1 MNGRLLTMK
10 FVLVFAMVV
19 VAFSTPAVGQK
30 PQTEPPSPPR
40 APSSTPRPSPAPA
53 PSKLKV
59 DCTGQLYAATFC
71 SQLQQFFNALPAD
84 ALNAD
89 GTLNTGPAAV
99 QGVTVTLI
107 RPDTSPSLWIQAV
120 TPTAAVNDEAKAY
133 AAALLAWESARLDKQ
148 KGATQ
153 TAAASTDMVAK
164 PGASGLLSLASETG
178 AFAST
183 VNGSSVVL
191 DGNPWNAFHLMTTG
205 SLFEEKICS
214 SNCVNPLRT
223 TNIIAAFTV
232 DQSKS
237 TTATTNGAATSGT
250 PPLGSVI
257 VPTSSSRLSSIT
269 ARWNFWHS
277 LDPASSKF
285 QGAWNDAFNKQLTT
299 LQSTGNDLATAIGA
313 LATAAGV
320 GDPNDAVFAA
330 LQKEIVTELEA
341 DYKARNARQLVL
353 DYESY
358 LERFVARCRSNA
370 PKNFDSLVLAASA
383 SLSTFKQ
390 LNQQVI
396 DAARGTPILT
406 AEYTFSRPANQ
417 PYTHDVRLI
426 AAESWK
432 TGAQVTANLAVSV
445 YATVPSGAAYGRLK
459 DAQLSAQYDQ
469 AIGNKS
475 APPVVV
481 SFAGYGQYQWDP
493 SVLNITSANLAPGT
507 NIVLPPDAQQFL
519 GTSGWLGIVQA
530 KATIQLQ
537 KTISIPLAVKWSN
550 KTELLNAQDVRGQ
563 FGINYDF
570 GSLIAFLKGQ

>member
-1 MNGRLLTMK
+1 MNGRPLAMK
-10 FVLVFAMVV
+10 FVLVFAMAVI
-19 VAFSTPAVGQK
+19 AFSTSAVGQTAR
-30 PQTEPPSPPR
+30 TEAPSPTP
-40 APSSTPRPSPAPA
+40 APSATPSPSPAPA
-53 PSKLKV
+53 SSRLKV
-59 DCTGQLYAATFC
+59 NCTGQLYAETFC
-71 SQLQQFFNALPAD
+71 SQLQQFLNASPLD
-84 ALNAD
+84 ALSAD
-89 GTLNTGPAAV
+89 GTLNTAPTAV
-99 QGVTVTLI
+99 QGVTVLLI
-107 RPDTSPSLWIQAV
+107 RPDTSALWIQAL
-120 TPTAAVNDEAKAY
+120 TPTAAVSDEGKAY
-133 AAALLAWESARLDKQ
+133 AASLLAWEAARLDKQ

-164 PGASGLLSLASETG
+164 PGSSGLLSLASETG

-191 DGNPWNAFHLMTTG
+191 NGNPWNAFHLMTTG
-205 SLFEEKICS
+205 SLFEENLCS

-237 TTATTNGAATSGT
+237 TTATTNGTANSGT

-257 VPTSSSRLSSIT
+257 LPTSSSRLSSIT

-277 LDPASSKF
+277 LDPASAKF
-285 QGAWNDAFNKQLTT
+285 QGAWNDAFNKQQAA
-299 LQSTGNDLATAIGA
+299 LQSTGNDLGKAVGA
-313 LATAAGV
+313 LARAAKV
-320 GDPNDAVFAA
+320 GDPNDAVFPV
-330 LQKEIVTELEA
+330 LQKEIQAELAA
-341 DYKARNARQLVL
+341 DYKAQNARQLVL

-358 LERFVARCRSNA
+358 LERYFARARANA
-370 PKNFDSLVLAASA
+370 PKEFDNLILVASA
-383 SLSTFKQ
+383 SLSTFEQ

-417 PYTHDVRLI
+417 PSTHDVRLI
-426 AAESWK
+426 VAEAWR
-432 TGAQVTANLAVSV
+432 TGAQLTANLAVSV
-445 YATVPSGAAYGRLK
+445 YATVPGGAAYGRLR

-469 AIGNKS
+469 ALGNKS
-475 APPVVV
+475 APPVVI

-507 NIVLPPDAQQFL
+507 NILLPPNAQQFL

-550 KTELLNAQDVRGQ
+550 KTDLLNAQDVRGQ

-570 GSLIAFLKGQ
+570 GSLIAYLKGQ